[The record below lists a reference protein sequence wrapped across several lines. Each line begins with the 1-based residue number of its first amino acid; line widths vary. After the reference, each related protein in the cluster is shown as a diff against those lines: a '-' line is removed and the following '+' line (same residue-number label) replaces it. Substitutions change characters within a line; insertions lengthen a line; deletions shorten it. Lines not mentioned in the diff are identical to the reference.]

1 MELQFR
7 YALAAIG
14 AILIAIGLSSVFL
27 NMKGPG
33 GETDYLDAVSTGFS
47 SAFQSIFAGVIMGVG
62 AALITDA
69 MLQALRE
76 RQHRILSGALLS
88 IAAVLLAAYSVLDAG
103 QVTFFSMLVFFTS
116 LTFSTGM
123 VISCTAICL
132 TALASRL
139 MGGSQKK
146 RQRKLP
152 Y

>member
-7 YALAAIG
+7 HALAAIG
-14 AILIAIGLSSVFL
+14 AILIAIGLSSVLL

-33 GETDYLDAVSTGFS
+33 GESDYLDAVSIGFS

-62 AALITDA
+62 VALITEA
-69 MLQALRE
+69 MLQALPI
-76 RQHRILSGALLS
+76 RQQRVLAGALLS

-116 LTFSTGM
+116 LTFSMGM
-123 VISCTAICL
+123 AISCTAMGL
-132 TALASRL
+132 SALAARL
-139 MGGSQKK
+139 LGGRQKK
-146 RQRKLP
+146 KQRVQP